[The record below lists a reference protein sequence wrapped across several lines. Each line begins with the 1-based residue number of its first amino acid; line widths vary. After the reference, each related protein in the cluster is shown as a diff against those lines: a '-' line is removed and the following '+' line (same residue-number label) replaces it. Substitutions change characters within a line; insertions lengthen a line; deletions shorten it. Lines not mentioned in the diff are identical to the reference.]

1 MAALKV
7 RTRCGG
13 VQVSCSGC
21 GVVGAEGLLP
31 RPGRLCQTYDSRHD
45 QDVDGRFPK
54 LRAERLDG
62 HGVVPAAV
70 GHCCRKA
77 VQLENAFTRNR
88 PTLRLLRIM
97 RSRYSG
103 SNPSAYRG

>member
-1 MAALKV
+1 MAALGV

-31 RPGRLCQTYDSRHD
+31 RSGRLCQTYDSRHD
-45 QDVDGRFPK
+45 QDVDGRLPK

-70 GHCCRKA
+70 G
-77 VQLENAFTRNR
+77 QLENAFTRDR